1 MPRFSRPAPPVP
13 CPGLFITGTD
23 TEVGKTFV
31 TAALAA
37 AFRRRGMD
45 VGVMKPVATGCL
57 KENGLLVS
65 EDARVLTASS
75 GVADPHELVSPY
87 RFEPPVAPLVALTL
101 TPTLSRDGGGNR
113 VRAIKEISLDRI
125 KQSFDMLARKHE
137 IVLVEGI
144 GGLLVPLDKKSTVA
158 DLARRLDL
166 PILIVA
172 RAGLGTINHT
182 LLTLKAARSEG
193 LNVIGVV
200 LNGRS
205 ATPSLSERT
214 NPDVIRRLGDIPILG
229 IVPQMAKPSP
239 STAASFIEVEE
250 ILSRLKKKEERL
262 PLPEAK
268 RLSRIDRKT
277 VWHPFTQ
284 MQEWEQGEPLIVE
297 SAQGVYLRDTRG
309 NKYLDGVSSLWVN
322 LHGHRH
328 PDLDRALR
336 EQLEKVAHSTL
347 LGAGNIP
354 SIELADELLKVA
366 PQNLKRVFY
375 SDSGSTAVEIALKMA
390 FQYCQQNGQ
399 PRRKKFIHFVNAYH
413 GDTVGSVS
421 VGGIDLF
428 HQVYG
433 PLLFK
438 GFKVPAPYPYR
449 GVSGA
454 DSLRALEKV
463 MRKHHREAAGLVVE
477 PLVQGASGMIVQ
489 PKGWLKE
496 VGRLCRKYGIFLI
509 ADEVA
514 VGFGRTGTMLAC
526 EQENVR
532 PDFLCVAKGISGG
545 YLPLAA
551 TLTTEKVY
559 KGFLGPYAS
568 SRTFFHGH
576 SYTGNPL
583 ACAVALESLKIF
595 RREKVLKN
603 LQPKIRAL
611 AWELKAFESHPH
623 VGEVRQRGLMAGIEL
638 VADKKTAAPYPLEK
652 KASIRVCQ
660 VLRTRGI
667 LLRPLGNVIVII
679 PPLAINQ
686 EEIRFLCRETL
697 AAIGKTTGH

>member
-1 MPRFSRPAPPVP
+1 MPRFFPPAPLASRP
-13 CPGLFITGTD
+13 GFFITGTD

-31 TAALAA
+31 TAALAD

-57 KENGLLVS
+57 EENGALIS
-65 EDARVLTASS
+65 EDARILAAAG
-75 GVADPHELVSPY
+75 GVADSYENISPY
-87 RFEPPVAPLVALTL
+87 RFKPSVAPLVALN
-101 TPTLSRDGGGNR
+101 G
-113 VRAIKEISLDRI
+113 IKEISLDRI
-125 KQSFDMLARKHE
+125 ERAFQDLSRRHE

-166 PILIVA
+166 PVLIVA
-172 RAGLGTINHT
+172 RSGLGTINHT
-182 LLTLKAARSEG
+182 LLTLQAARAAG
-193 LNVIGVV
+193 LKVAGVI

-205 ATPSLSERT
+205 AAPSLSERT
-214 NPDVIRRLGDIPILG
+214 NPDVIRQFGDIPILG
-229 IVPQMAKPSP
+229 IVPRMAKPSP
-239 STAASFIEVEE
+239 STAASFLKIDE
-250 ILSRLKKKEERL
+250 ILRRLKEKKEHSALSET
-262 PLPEAK
+262 K
-268 RLSRIDRKT
+268 RLSWIDRKT

-297 SAQGVYLRDTRG
+297 SAQGIYLRDTRG
-309 NKYLDGVSSLWVN
+309 NMYLDGVSSLWVN
-322 LHGHRH
+322 LPGHRH

-336 EQLEKVAHSTL
+336 EQIRKVAHSTL
-347 LGAGNIP
+347 LGAGNVP
-354 SIELADELLKVA
+354 SIELAQELIRAA
-366 PQNLKRVFY
+366 PKGLTRVFY

-390 FQYCQQNGQ
+390 FQYWQQNGQ
-399 PRRKKFIHFVNAYH
+399 PRRKKFIHFANAYH
-413 GDTVGSVS
+413 GDTIGSVS

-428 HQVYG
+428 HKVYG

-438 GFKVPAPYPYR
+438 GFKLPAPYPYR

-454 DSLRALEKV
+454 DSLAALKKV
-463 MRKHHREAAGLVVE
+463 LKKHSREVAGLVVE
-477 PLVQGASGMIVQ
+477 PLVQGASGMIIQ

-496 VGRLCRKYGIFLI
+496 VGKLCRKYGIFLI

-514 VGFGRTGTMLAC
+514 VGFGRTGTMFAC
-526 EQENVR
+526 EQEDVR

-559 KGFLGPYAS
+559 KGFLGSYAS
-568 SRTFFHGH
+568 LRTFFHGH

-595 RREKVLKN
+595 KREKVLKN
-603 LQPKIRAL
+603 LQPKIRVL
-611 AWELKAFESHPH
+611 ARELKAFENHLH
-623 VGEVRQRGLMAGIEL
+623 IGEVRQKGLMAGIEL
-638 VADKKTAAPYPLEK
+638 VTNKKRKTPFPLEK
-652 KASIRVCQ
+652 KIGVRICQ
-660 VLRTRGI
+660 YLRTRGI
-667 LLRPLGNVIVII
+667 LLRPLGNVIVIL
-679 PPLAINQ
+679 PPLAISV

-697 AAIGKTTGH
+697 AAVSKTTSH